1 MKFGPLGLNPKTIQ
15 GGCIDDSAEAAMN
28 RGGGIAAP
36 TRTAPLLQ
44 FTRAERLDAD

>member
-1 MKFGPLGLNPKTIQ
+1 MKFGPLGPNPRTIQ
-15 GGCIDDSAEAAMN
+15 GGRIDDSAEEATN